1 MTMVDHVLQSDSL
14 VASDNAM
21 LLEVGLPWFRSVPLS
36 CVNGLIV
43 TIGDQQFQTEEL
55 QILVGDKYI
64 AMNHLPESD
73 FGEWYLQDRKVI
85 KVPVGV
91 QRGEL
96 QKVRVQFEMVIP
108 NIFPTP
114 DKPAHLPMVAQAELQ
129 VL

>member
-85 KVPVGV
+85 KVPISL

>member
-1 MTMVDHVLQSDSL
+1 MTMVDHVLREDSL
-14 VASDNAM
+14 HASDNAM

-43 TIGDQQFQTEEL
+43 TIGDQQFETKEL
-55 QILVGDKYI
+55 QIEVDGKFIELQE
-64 AMNHLPESD
+64 LPDSD
-73 FGEWYLQDRKVI
+73 LGEWFLQDRKRI
-85 KVPVGV
+85 KIPTSLS
-91 QRGEL
+91 RGEL

>member
-1 MTMVDHVLQSDSL
+1 MTMVDHVLRSDSL
-14 VASDNAM
+14 VATDNAM

-43 TIGDQQFQTEEL
+43 TIGDQQFQTDEL
-55 QILVGDKYI
+55 QILVDDKFV
-64 AMNHLPESD
+64 AMNELPDSD
-73 FGEWYLQDRKVI
+73 FGEWYLQDRKTI
-85 KVPVGV
+85 KIPATLG
-91 QRGEL
+91 RGEL